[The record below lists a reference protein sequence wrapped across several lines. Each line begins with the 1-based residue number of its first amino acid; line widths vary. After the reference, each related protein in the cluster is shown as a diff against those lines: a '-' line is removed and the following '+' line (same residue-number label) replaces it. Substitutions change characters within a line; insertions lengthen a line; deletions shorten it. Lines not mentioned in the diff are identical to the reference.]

1 MQQETMQD
9 NTDEIRYR
17 FYERQ
22 LTAGH
27 KIRLEQ
33 VHVCRHCGQ
42 AYKLNPSAGSS
53 KTHCEAQDC
62 RDEAKRAA
70 VMRDNRM
77 RQELYRRNPRNDR
90 QRQAA
95 LRARKAAAQVL
106 GFQYV

>member
-1 MQQETMQD
+1 MLEETTPEQL
-9 NTDEIRYR
+9 EELRYR
-17 FYERQ
+17 FYEKQMR
-22 LTAGH
+22 AGH

-33 VHVCRHCGQ
+33 VHICRHCGQ

-53 KTHCEAQDC
+53 RTHCEAQDC

-77 RQELYRRNPRNDR
+77 RQELYRRNQRNDR

-95 LRARKAAAQVL
+95 LRARKAAAQVM